1 MNFLGYLLSS
11 RAVRGLML
19 AALAFGIPLAANAN
33 VTVRNAGGIYDPVT
47 LDIEGP
53 ELDQATGPNPFAD
66 YRLDVT
72 FSRFGREYTV
82 PGYFTACADAADS
95 GCTSGRLWRVHF
107 VPMESGEWSYRV
119 SFRTGTDVVASG
131 NAGVAVTGIDGA
143 AGGFEVSTTPRN
155 TVRARGL
162 LQYRNEQYYR
172 WSGTGRPFFKLGVDS
187 PENTLAYS
195 DFVRTP
201 NARGMRH
208 DWQPHVQ
215 DYDAR
220 AESFTWSGGRGKGLL
235 GRFAYLHGA
244 GVNSVGMLLFSVGG
258 DDQNV
263 IPQIMRVSAD
273 RYEQLAPADQWAK
286 GVEHDRYD
294 VVKLAQWQRALS
306 YADELGLQVHFKLQ
320 EVENNLFM
328 DGGELGRERK
338 IYLREMLARF
348 NHFLAVSWNM
358 GEENTQHPDVV
369 RAQAHY
375 IASLDPYDHPLVMA
389 TYPRQKERFRPHL
402 ASGSAMNGLA
412 MQGNTIDFSDM
423 RSDIVKWTNA
433 SIRAGRRVVIGYDES
448 GTAGPGAPIDAGFD
462 LNTLP
467 TKGVLSFSPD
477 DIAPGQPGAE
487 PMLAR
492 EALEASPTD
501 FQPEIAPTR
510 ETYRRHAIW
519 NALLAGAAGI
529 ELYYGWTNKCHDL
542 GCENDRTRAQKF
554 SDGRNAIAF
563 FNEHIADRAFS
574 MVADDDLTMA
584 RTEYVFAD
592 HGKTYVVYTRAGT
605 PAMLS
610 LLGQSG
616 RYSVDWYDAVAG
628 GPLRKGSVVEIA
640 GGPASVEAGADRSI
654 RNSRFASLGTPPSG
668 GSDGDWVAL
677 VRRIAD

>member
-1 MNFLGYLLSS
+1 MNCLGYLLSR
-11 RAVRGLML
+11 RASLGLML
-19 AALAFGIPLAANAN
+19 AVLAFGTPTSANAN
-33 VTVRNAGGIYDPVT
+33 VTAHNAGGIYDPVT
-47 LDIEGP
+47 LDVEGP
-53 ELDQATGPNPFAD
+53 ELDQAIGPNPFSD

-72 FSRFGREYTV
+72 FSLSGREYVV
-82 PGYFTACADAADS
+82 PGYFAACADAADR
-95 GCTSGRLWRVHF
+95 GCTRGKLWRAHF
-107 VPMESGEWSYRV
+107 VPMEAGEWSYRI
-119 SFRTGTDVVASG
+119 SFRTGADVVASG
-131 NAGVAVTGIDGA
+131 DAGQSVVGIDGTT
-143 AGGFEVSTTPRN
+143 GSFNVSATPRN
-155 TVRARGL
+155 DVRARGL
-162 LQYRNEQYYR
+162 LQYRGEQYYR
-172 WSGTGRPFFKLGVDS
+172 WSGTGRPFFKFGVDS
-187 PENTLAYS
+187 PENMLAYS
-195 DFVRTP
+195 DFDRTP
-201 NARGMRH
+201 NARGFRH
-208 DWQPHVQ
+208 DWQPHIR

-220 AESFTWSGGRGKGLL
+220 AESFTWSGGRGRGLL

-244 GVNSVGMLLFSVGG
+244 GVNSVGMLLFNVGG

-263 IPQIMRVSAD
+263 IPQVMRVSAD
-273 RYEQLAPADQWAK
+273 SYANLSLADQWAQ
-286 GVEHDRYD
+286 GVVHDRYD

-306 YADELGLQVHFKLQ
+306 YADELGLQLHFKLQ

-328 DGGELGRERK
+328 DGGALGRERR
-338 IYLREMLARF
+338 IYFREMVARF

-375 IASLDPYDHPLVMA
+375 IDSLDPYDHPLVMA

-423 RSDIVKWTNA
+423 RPDIVKWTNA

-448 GTAGPGAPIDAGFD
+448 GTAGPGAPIDVGFD
-462 LNTLP
+462 LTTLP
-467 TKGVLSFSPD
+467 TRGIASFSPG

-492 EALEASPTD
+492 EALEGPPHAV
-501 FQPEIAPTR
+501 QPEISPTR

-519 NALLAGAAGI
+519 NALLAGAAGM
-529 ELYYGWTNKCHDL
+529 ELYYGWTNRCHDL

-563 FNEHIADRAFS
+563 FNEHVGERALG
-574 MVADDDLTMA
+574 MVADDDLTLS

-592 HGKTYVVYTRAGT
+592 HGRTYVVYTRAGT
-605 PAMLS
+605 PAGLS
-610 LLGQSG
+610 LLGESG

-640 GGPASVEAGADRSI
+640 GGPAPLEAGSDRVI

-668 GSDGDWVAL
+668 GSTDWVAL

>member
-1 MNFLGYLLSS
+1 MNYLASLLSS
-11 RAVRGLML
+11 RVRRGLTL

-33 VTVRNAGGIYDPVT
+33 VTAHNAGGIYDPVT
-47 LDIEGP
+47 LDVEGP

-72 FSRFGREYTV
+72 FSRSGREYTV
-82 PGYFTACADAADS
+82 PGYFAACTDSADR
-95 GCTSGRLWRVHF
+95 GCTSGKLWRAHF
-107 VPMESGEWSYRV
+107 VPMEAGEWTYRV
-119 SFRTGTDVVASG
+119 SFRTGDDVVASG
-131 NAGVAVTGIDGA
+131 DAGEAVVGIDGA
-143 AGGFEVSTTPRN
+143 TGSFDVSAAPRN
-155 TVRARGL
+155 DVRARGL
-162 LQYRNEQYYR
+162 LQYRGAQYYR
-172 WSGTGRPFFKLGVDS
+172 WSGTGRPFFKFGVDS

-195 DFVRTP
+195 DFDRTP

-208 DWQPHVQ
+208 DWQPHVR

-220 AESFTWSGGRGKGLL
+220 ARSFTWGNERGQGLL
-235 GRFAYLHGA
+235 GRFAYLRGA
-244 GVNSVGMLLFSVGG
+244 GVNSVSMLLFNVGG

-263 IPQIMRVSAD
+263 IPQVMRVSAD
-273 RYEQLAPADQWAK
+273 SYERLSPADQWAQ

-294 VVKLAQWQRALS
+294 IVKLAQWQRALS
-306 YADELGLQVHFKLQ
+306 YADELGLQVQFKMQ

-328 DGGELGRERK
+328 DGGNLGRERK
-338 IYLREMLARF
+338 IYIREMIARF
-348 NHFLAVSWNM
+348 NHFLAVCWNM

-369 RAQAHY
+369 RQQAKY
-375 IASLDPYDHPLVMA
+375 IDSLDPYDHPLVMA

-402 ASGSAMNGLA
+402 ASGSALNGLA
-412 MQGNTIDFSDM
+412 MQGATIDFSDM
-423 RSDIVKWTNA
+423 RPDIVKWTNA

-462 LNTLP
+462 LNSLP
-467 TKGVLSFSPD
+467 TKGVLSFSPG

-492 EALEASPTD
+492 EALEEPPSVV
-501 FQPEIAPTR
+501 QPEIAPTR

-519 NALLAGAAGI
+519 NALLAGAAGM

-542 GCENDRTRAQKF
+542 GCENDRTRALKF

-563 FNEHIADRAFS
+563 FNEYVADRAFG
-574 MVADDDLTMA
+574 MVADDELTMA

-592 HGKTYVVYTRAGT
+592 YGKTYVVYTRAGT

-610 LLGQSG
+610 LLGQNG

-628 GPLRKGSVVEIA
+628 GPLRKGSVLEIA
-640 GGPASVEAGADRSI
+640 GGEAPLEEGADRSM

-668 GSDGDWVAL
+668 GSDDWVAL